1 MQLSEGIKNNKIIEI
16 NSRSNSRLNKS
27 INVFTHNDY
36 KERILKSYKQV
47 VLIKYLTST
56 ENILT

>member
-16 NSRSNSRLNKS
+16 NNGSNSRLNKS

-36 KERILKSYKQV
+36 KERILKSYKKV
-47 VLIKYLTST
+47 VLIKYLTSI

>member
-16 NSRSNSRLNKS
+16 NSGSISRLNKS

-47 VLIKYLTST
+47 VLIKYLTSI

>member
-16 NSRSNSRLNKS
+16 NNGSNSRLNKS